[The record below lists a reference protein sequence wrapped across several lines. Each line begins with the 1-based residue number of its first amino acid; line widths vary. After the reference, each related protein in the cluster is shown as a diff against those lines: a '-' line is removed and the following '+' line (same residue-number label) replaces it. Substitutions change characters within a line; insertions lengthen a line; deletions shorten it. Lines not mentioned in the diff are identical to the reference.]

1 MGDRVRIIIDDAIPF
16 IEGVLEPYVD
26 VRYMEGRAISREDA
40 MEADALIIRTR
51 TKCDAALLEGTPV
64 KFIATATIGMD
75 HIDLPYCNER
85 GIIVRNSA
93 GCNAGGVMNYVF
105 SALYG
110 VAARKAIR
118 LEGGKIGVVG
128 VGNVGRRVDSVA
140 GSLGFKVL
148 KNDPPRMKE
157 EGNEGFCPLDYLLA
171 NSDIVTMH
179 VPLNE
184 TTRGMADDE
193 FFERMKPGTIFINAS
208 RGEVVDEAALK
219 RAIPKLGPVII
230 DTWNNEPDID
240 VDLLNMVDIATPH
253 IAGYS
258 YQGKQNGTALAVRAI
273 ARFFGIEPL
282 YDFFPKTEIID
293 LESIRLDLK
302 GKSQGEVASVLQYNY
317 PIFTDD
323 FMLRMSPESFE
334 SLRSTY
340 KYRREFYIFWLRIP
354 PRVPHLLAVFSGG
367 TVVSAG
373 SRTSQQC
380 QEDGS

>member
-1 MGDRVRIIIDDAIPF
+1 MDRMIRIVIDSAIPF
-16 IEGVLEPYVD
+16 IKGVLEPYAEVVYKD
-26 VRYMEGRAISREDA
+26 GSAISRQDV
-40 MEADALIIRTR
+40 MNADALIVRTR
-51 TKCDAALLEGTPV
+51 TKCGPALLDGTPV
-64 KFIATATIGMD
+64 RFIATATIGMD
-75 HIDLPYCNER
+75 HIDLQYCNEH

-118 LEGGKIGVVG
+118 LEGDKLGIIG

-140 GSLGFKVL
+140 SSLGFKVL
-148 KNDPPRMKE
+148 KNDPPRMAE

-171 NSDIVTMH
+171 NADIVTMH

-184 TTRGMADDE
+184 TTRGMADDR
-193 FFERMKPGTIFINAS
+193 FFALMKPGAIFINAS

-219 RAIPKLGPVII
+219 RAIPRLGQVII
-230 DTWNNEPDID
+230 DTWNNEPCID
-240 VDLLNMVDIATPH
+240 RELLDMVDIATPH

-258 YQGKQNGTALAVRAI
+258 YQGKQNGTSMAVRAL

-282 YDFFPKTEIID
+282 YEFFPKTEIVD

-302 GKSQGEVASVLQYNY
+302 GKSQGEIASVLQYNY

-323 FMLRMSPESFE
+323 FMFRMSPENFE
-334 SLRSTY
+334 SLRTNY
-340 KYRREFYIFWLRIP
+340 HYRREFY
-354 PRVPHLLAVFSGG
+354 VY
-367 TVVSAG
+367 
-373 SRTSQQC
+373 
-380 QEDGS
+380 